1 MPKNEVS
8 HLFSARSK
16 CNEVSEGTWAR
27 VKNGKY
33 KGDLA
38 QVRSQLDIA
47 VHQLLLIFISF
58 LFFKFFLPVDCS
70 CEQCTEKSNSEAYSK
85 N

>member
-1 MPKNEVS
+1 MAAVPRNEVT
-8 HLFSARSK
+8 HLLSVRSK

-38 QVRSQLDIA
+38 QVLFSQIA
-47 VHQLLLIFISF
+47 LANFLLVVILIILFAQKKKLTVLCVIS
-58 LFFKFFLPVDCS
+58 VDCGS
-70 CEQCTEKSNSEAYSK
+70 Q
-85 N
+85 